1 MATTD
6 NTFFAG
12 RDGFVWWFGVVEDRN
27 DPLALGRVRARV
39 YGYHTEDKTKLPTI
53 DLPWAVCVQ
62 PANSA
67 SAGGI
72 GMSPTGPI
80 EGSWVF
86 GFWRDPDFMQE
97 PMVMGTIPG
106 ITSAAAAP
114 VGQSPHDFSPNQ
126 ELPIPEVA
134 TSTSLGDGTTTEFS
148 TPADATDSTVLVKID
163 GVVQAAENNPPES
176 ENNMEIPPDSYYG
189 AGTRVEADD
198 FGRSRYKT
206 SIAKRINELAPE
218 VRPKFVKGIQ
228 AFLDDNPEND
238 CTVSYSYR
246 TNAQQQ
252 ELFNTYKADKAAG
265 KKASKAAR
273 PGSSWHNYATAI
285 DFVVTSIEG
294 KALWDE
300 EYYTGIA
307 RSSFA
312 KAGLKNDIDGDSG
325 HFYPNEFPKRVDS
338 RLKTGSITLAEYAA
352 EKGVA

>member
-1 MATTD
+1 MAITD

-72 GMSPTGPI
+72 GSSPTGPI
-80 EGSWVF
+80 EGSWVI

-97 PMVMGTIPG
+97 PMVWGTIPG
-106 ITSAAAAP
+106 ISSASAAP
-114 VGQSPHDFSPNQ
+114 VGQSPHDYSPNQ
-126 ELPIPEVA
+126 ELPIPEVSSSIA
-134 TSTSLGDGTTTEFS
+134 IGDGETTEFS

-189 AGTRVEADD
+189 SGTRVEADE
-198 FGRSRYKT
+198 FGRSRNKT
-206 SIAKRINELAPE
+206 RLAARINEIAPE
-218 VRPKFVKGIQ
+218 LRSKFVKGVQ
-228 AFLDDNPEND
+228 AFLDDNEDYD
-238 CTVSYSYR
+238 CSISYAYR
-246 TNAQQQ
+246 SNAQQQ
-252 ELFNTYKADKAAG
+252 ELFRAYKSG
-265 KKASKAAR
+265 GPKAAR
-273 PGSSWHNYATAI
+273 PGSSWHNYASAI
-285 DFVVTSIEG
+285 DFVITTIDG
-294 KALWDE
+294 KAIWDVE
-300 EYYTGIA
+300 LYEGIA
-307 RSSFA
+307 RDSFA
-312 KAGLKNDIDGDSG
+312 KAGLKNDIANDSG
-325 HFYPNEFPKRVDS
+325 HFYPNEFSKGVDS
-338 RLKTGSITLAEYAA
+338 RLRNGSITLAEYAS

>member
-1 MATTD
+1 MLLLQQTA
-6 NTFFAG
+6 
-12 RDGFVWWFGVVEDRN
+12 
-27 DPLALGRVRARV
+27 
-39 YGYHTEDKTKLPTI
+39 
-53 DLPWAVCVQ
+53 
-62 PANSA
+62 
-67 SAGGI
+67 
-72 GMSPTGPI
+72 
-80 EGSWVF
+80 
-86 GFWRDPDFMQE
+86 
-97 PMVMGTIPG
+97 
-106 ITSAAAAP
+106 
-114 VGQSPHDFSPNQ
+114 
-126 ELPIPEVA
+126 
-134 TSTSLGDGTTTEFS
+134 
-148 TPADATDSTVLVKID
+148 TVLVKID

-228 AFLDDNPEND
+228 SFLDDNPEND

-252 ELFNTYKADKAAG
+252 ELFNSYKSG
-265 KKASKAAR
+265 GPKAAR

-312 KAGLKNDIDGDSG
+312 KAGLKNDIDNDSG

>member
-106 ITSAAAAP
+106 INSAASAP
-114 VGQSPHDFSPNQ
+114 SGQSPHDYSPNQ
-126 ELPIPEVA
+126 ELPIPKVA
-134 TSTSLGDGTTTEFS
+134 TSTTLGDGTTTEFS
-148 TPADATDSTVLVKID
+148 TPADTTDSTVLVKIN
-163 GVVQAAENNPPES
+163 GVVQSAENNSPES

-189 AGTRVEADD
+189 DGERIESSAFD
-198 FGRSRYKT
+198 RSRHKT
-206 SIAKRINELAPE
+206 RLADRINEIAPE
-218 VRPKFVKGIQ
+218 LRPKFVRGVQ
-228 AFLDDNPEND
+228 AFLADNPDYD
-238 CTVSYSYR
+238 CSISYAYR
-246 TNAQQQ
+246 SASSQQ
-252 ELFNTYKADKAAG
+252 ELYRAYKSG
-265 KKASKAAR
+265 GPKAAR
-273 PGSSWHNYATAI
+273 PGSSWHNFGSAI
-285 DFVVTSIEG
+285 DFVITTLEG
-294 KALWDE
+294 KALWDNDLYE
-300 EYYTGIA
+300 GIA
-307 RSSFA
+307 RSSFS
-312 KAGLKNDIDGDSG
+312 KAGLKNDIENDSG
-325 HFYPNEFPKRVDS
+325 HFYPTEFPKTVDS
-338 RLKTGSITLAEYAA
+338 RLKTASITLSEYAA